1 MALALFLG
9 FIVVPLLEI
18 YVVVRVAEVIHVWP
32 TVILLLAESAL
43 GAWLVKREG
52 RKAWRALREALNT
65 GRLPSRQLA
74 DAALVLVGGTL
85 LLTPGFLTDI
95 AGFAFV
101 LPTTRPIARRIL
113 AWLLMSRLFA
123 ETRIGR
129 AVAAARATRPTM
141 PKPPRAP
148 TPAAG
153 RVIPGEVVEDEDAST

>member
-52 RKAWRALREALNT
+52 RRAWRALREALNT

-123 ETRIGR
+123 GTRIGR
-129 AVAAARATRPTM
+129 AVAAARTARTTM
-141 PKPPRAP
+141 PGRAPTP

-153 RVIPGEVVEDEDAST
+153 RVIPGEVVEDEGISS